1 MIWTTMDRDRHF
13 ILPDDAELAPG
24 GLALRTATGRERT
37 VDEAAVLPYEVTE
50 EEARAWARA
59 QLGEVFGEI
68 REQTLGF
75 VERLR
80 QKTAAM
86 REENRRTWDQA
97 VADAPPEV
105 REAGAHLRD
114 LLKDLGATLRQAAR
128 EHGAGSAPSGDSA
141 DGASATA
148 PSGST
153 STETTPSAPD
163 GSATV
168 VVDGSTPVVVDGST
182 TAMVDESTTLVVDGS
197 SSAEADGSAPSISGN
212 PSAPTAARPHG
223 SPPGARTNEP

>member
-1 MIWTTMDRDRHF
+1 MDRARHF

-24 GLALRTATGRERT
+24 GLALRTSTGRERT

-50 EEARAWARA
+50 EEARAWAKA

-163 GSATV
+163 GS
-168 VVDGSTPVVVDGST
+168 TPVVVDGST
-182 TAMVDESTTLVVDGS
+182 TAMVDEATTVVVDGS
-197 SSAEADGSAPSISGN
+197 TTAAADGSTPSSSVDS
-212 PSAPTAARPHG
+212 SAPTVARPAG
-223 SPPGARTNEP
+223 SPPAARTDAP